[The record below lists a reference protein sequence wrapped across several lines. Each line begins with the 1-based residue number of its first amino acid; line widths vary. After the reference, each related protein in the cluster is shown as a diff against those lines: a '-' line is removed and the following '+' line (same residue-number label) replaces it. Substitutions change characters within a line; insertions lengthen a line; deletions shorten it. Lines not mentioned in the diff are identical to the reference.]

1 MRTHSKSSAPAGAS
15 PSFTAVLV
23 LCDCDRFGGRSHGI
37 APGCPG
43 MDGPVQFIA
52 GAQPGTVVAP
62 TNLRH
67 GRGKRSPDGSVTLVP
82 HTPEEQAAIARLQGV
97 APALDAAAW
106 PEVSAAHLFAEY
118 EQEIADRP
126 EKLKDLRS
134 LKGRF
139 LKRFVTMPSA
149 WPPLRDFLNES
160 YPGATGRTRR
170 NRFDSLRG
178 LYGYAVSPLRVL
190 PYSPMEGARRPEA
203 ESRGPNPLPLPLLK
217 RLHEEAMRGSLRD
230 RGVWLLRFAL
240 GWRPVECTR
249 LLAGDVREA
258 VAKADGYIL
267 REQKHRRG
275 KSHRARAP
283 MLPEVLEVLQQ
294 LVDTLPD
301 LADSEPVFRGTSGRH
316 HDKPLGY
323 QGIYHVVRRLFAA
336 VGARDEQ
343 PDAIPY
349 DLRDSFATHVGRAVR
364 ASGGRISEAQDVARR
379 LLGHGDGDDVLFR
392 YWDDDERHL
401 ELAAYSPLRLI
412 SAENGG
418 SEGESGGPSVERGGV
433 PVEREGSGM
442 EREGAVVE
450 IGGLEPPTSAMRTR
464 RSPS

>member
-1 MRTHSKSSAPAGAS
+1 MRTHFKSSAPVGAT
-15 PSFTAVLV
+15 PSFIAVPV
-23 LCDCDRFGGRSHGI
+23 YCECDRFGGRQHGI

-43 MDGPVQFIA
+43 MDGPVQFIP
-52 GAQPGTVVAP
+52 GGQPGTVVASANP
-62 TNLRH
+62 RT
-67 GRGKRSPDGSVTLVP
+67 GRGKRSPGGSVTLVP
-82 HTPEEQAAIARLQGV
+82 HTPEEQVAIAQLQGV
-97 APALDAAAW
+97 ARAPDAAAW
-106 PEVSAAHLFAEY
+106 PEVLAADLFAEY

-134 LKGRF
+134 LKGKFMPRF
-139 LKRFVTMPSA
+139 ATMPTT
-149 WPPLRDFLNES
+149 WPPLRDFLNETYLGS
-160 YPGATGRTRR
+160 TGRTRR
-170 NRFDSLRG
+170 NRFDSMRG

-190 PYSPMEGARRPEA
+190 PCSPMEGARRPEA
-203 ESRGPNPLPLPLLK
+203 ESRGPNPLPLSLLK
-217 RLHEEAMRGSLRD
+217 RLHEQAMRGSLRD
-230 RGVWLLRFAL
+230 RGVWLLLFAL

-249 LLAGDVREA
+249 LLAGDVRGA

-275 KSHRARAP
+275 KSHSAPAP
-283 MLPEVLEVLQQ
+283 MLPEVLDVLRQ

-301 LADSEPVFRGTSGRH
+301 LADSEPIFRATSGRH

-336 VGARDEQ
+336 VGAWDEH
-343 PDAIPY
+343 PGAIPY

-379 LLGHGDGDDVLFR
+379 LLGHGDGDDVLAR

-401 ELAAYSPLRLI
+401 ELAAYSPLRLV
-412 SAENGG
+412 SAESGG
-418 SEGESGGPSVERGGV
+418 SDAESGGASVESGGPGMERGG
-433 PVEREGSGM
+433 P
-442 EREGAVVE
+442 VVE
-450 IGGLEPPTSAMRTR
+450 IGGLEPPTSAMRAR

>member
-1 MRTHSKSSAPAGAS
+1 MRAHPKSSAPAAAS
-15 PSFTAVLV
+15 TSFTAVPV
-23 LCDCDRFGGRSHGI
+23 YCDCGRFGGRQHGI

-43 MDGPVQFIA
+43 MAGPVQFLA
-52 GAQPGTVVAP
+52 GAQPGTVIASP
-62 TNLRH
+62 PKDAKIN
-67 GRGKRSPDGSVTLVP
+67 PDGSVTLVP
-82 HTPEEQAAIARLQGV
+82 HTPEEQAAIARLRGV
-97 APALDAAAW
+97 APAPQSGAW
-106 PEVSAAHLFAEY
+106 PEVSAAYLFAEY

-134 LKGRF
+134 LKGKFMQRF
-139 LKRFVTMPSA
+139 ATIPSA
-149 WPPLRDFLNES
+149 WPPLRDFLNETYRGS
-160 YPGATGRTRR
+160 TGRTRR

-178 LYGYAVSPLRVL
+178 LYGYAVNPLRAL

-203 ESRGPNPLPLPLLK
+203 ESRGPNPLPLSLLK

-230 RGVWLLRFAL
+230 RGVWLLLFAL

-249 LLAGDVREA
+249 LLAGDVRGA

-275 KSHRARAP
+275 KSHSAPAP
-283 MLPEVLEVLQQ
+283 MLPEVLDVLRQ

-301 LADSEPVFRGTSGRH
+301 LPDGEPVFRATSGRH
-316 HDKPLGY
+316 HDKPLGS
-323 QGIYHVVRRLFAA
+323 QGIYHVIRRLFAA
-336 VGARDEQ
+336 VGAWDEQ

-349 DLRDSFATHVGRAVR
+349 DLRDSFATLVGRAVR

-379 LLGHGDGDDVLFR
+379 LLGHGDGDDVLAR

-418 SEGESGGPSVERGGV
+418 SEGESGGPSVETGGA
-433 PVEREGSGM
+433 PVETGGPGM
-442 EREGAVVE
+442 ETGGSVVE